1 MEFKFG
7 EVERGRTI
15 FEGIVANYPKRTD
28 LWSIYMDLEESV
40 GDVAVLRFVR
50 VPVGLEHRDVS
61 ADMGMGIVALRP
73 VRRRLYER
81 AVQQRWSSKKMKFF
95 LKRFLDFERRH
106 GDAATMEHVKELA
119 RAYVAAA

>member
-1 MEFKFG
+1 MTRPFPLTCCIAR
-7 EVERGRTI
+7 V
-15 FEGIVANYPKRTD
+15 
-28 LWSIYMDLEESV
+28 LC
-40 GDVAVLRFVR
+40 AVC
-50 VPVGLEHRDVS
+50 GAHD
-61 ADMGMGIVALRP
+61 
-73 VRRRLYER
+73 RRLYER

>member
-1 MEFKFG
+1 MLHR
-7 EVERGRTI
+7 VC
-15 FEGIVANYPKRTD
+15 VC
-28 LWSIYMDLEESV
+28 
-40 GDVAVLRFVR
+40 AVC
-50 VPVGLEHRDVS
+50 D
-61 ADMGMGIVALRP
+61 D
-73 VRRRLYER
+73 RRLYER